1 MSQQTAQSHAETV
14 EEARRLLAGITPGE
28 WTVGS
33 ERQID
38 DNCVDSNR
46 TMDQDGDWQDG
57 KSSVAFTCYDS
68 PYYAAD
74 MQLIAAAPRL
84 IRTLLEALTAPDDA
98 TGQGRLLLNDYG
110 RRCWDAGYRTVHAEI
125 REEEHEKQ
133 RLSTLLSELRSLRD
147 DMQAQAVTHRQRVT
161 IAEAA
166 RKHAHADHDAALDC
180 DDWAATLSRLTGDTT

>member
-1 MSQQTAQSHAETV
+1 MADHARLSPSVPVLSETV
-14 EEARRLLAGITPGE
+14 EEAKRLLAEPVRINVKSQ
-28 WTVGS
+28 TVLNAMKANPNTYVRAWLEDLQAAVS
-33 ERQID
+33 
-38 DNCVDSNR
+38 
-46 TMDQDGDWQDG
+46 QDAEQ
-57 KSSVAFTCYDS
+57 VAD
-68 PYYAAD
+68 AG
-74 MQLIAAAPRL
+74 
-84 IRTLLEALTAPDDA
+84 RTLLEALTAAERELTAPNDA